1 MASDDRPI
9 ERCAYCDKE
18 RPRSEM
24 HQVTV
29 RHYHTQRHLDK
40 PRWYCSDDGCAG
52 YHQMSLEG

>member
-40 PRWYCSDDGCAG
+40 PR
-52 YHQMSLEG
+52 